1 MKQLFDISHL
11 IGTKNGPKKLIRE
24 LKPRI
29 YSNENTIWDRNLR
42 MVEVECD
49 CGNVHEVRL
58 NYFKNRKLKNKKCSC
73 HLSSGRRKTGEPE
86 FQVYYGMIQRCY
98 NKKHQH
104 FHNYGG
110 RGIIVCDR
118 WLGFNGYE
126 NFKKDMGPRPTLNH
140 SVDRIEVNGIYKPDN
155 CRWALPDVQS
165 RNRRNVRTDFIPGY
179 RKDRLLILE
188 ELDPIKISDD
198 STTSNRMVRVKC
210 DCGVIKDIKMLSL
223 DVISSCGCLNQEVR
237 EIKHIH
243 FKEGDMIKDFKII
256 REATI
261 EDNVKDIKR
270 RYYVCSKNGKER
282 IVRLDRLRIMSGHKR
297 TPKVKIPKVKRK
309 VKHYRTIYKNHYG
322 VKLRRG
328 YVIHHIDGNRK
339 NNKIKNLIE
348 IPKYSHMWIHK
359 KDNLHL
365 IGMDKELLKL
375 ELIKNFPDIVL

>member
-1 MKQLFDISHL
+1 MKKPLDISHL

-24 LKPRI
+24 VKSKL
-29 YSNENTIWDRNLR
+29 YSNKNTMWDRNLR

-49 CGNVHEVRL
+49 CGNVHEVML
-58 NYFKNRKLKNKKCSC
+58 TYFKNTKLTNKTCNC
-73 HLSSGRRKTGEPE
+73 HLSSGRRKKDELE
-86 FQVYYGMIQRCY
+86 FNIYYGIIQRCY
-98 NKKHQH
+98 NNKTPR
-104 FHNYGG
+104 FYNYGG
-110 RGIIVCDR
+110 RGIIMCDR

-126 NFKKDMGPRPTLNH
+126 NFRKDMGPRPTLNH
-140 SVDRIEVNGIYKPDN
+140 SVDRIDVNGIYEPNN
-155 CRWALPDVQS
+155 CRWALPNVQN
-165 RNRRNVRTDFIPGY
+165 RNRRNVRTDLVPGY

-188 ELDPIKISDD
+188 ELEPIKISDD
-198 STTSNRMVRVKC
+198 STTSNRMVRVEC
-210 DCGVIKDIKMLSL
+210 DCGTIKDIPMLSL

-261 EDNVKDIKR
+261 EDNIKDVKR
-270 RYYVCSKNGKER
+270 RYYICLKNGKER
-282 IVRLDRLRIMSGHKR
+282 IVRLDRLRIMSGHKKTHKVK
-297 TPKVKIPKVKRK
+297 TPKEKRI

-328 YVIHHIDGNRK
+328 YLIHHIDGNH
-339 NNKIKNLIE
+339 NNNEIENLIE
-348 IPKYSHMWIHK
+348 IPKYTHRWIHK
-359 KDNLHL
+359 KDNVHL